1 MMSVYERSKRNK
13 DTLILLI
20 DKLYKKDIIDA
31 CEKRELL
38 KEIYEE

>member
-1 MMSVYERSKRNK
+1 MSLYDRSRGNK
-13 DTLILLI
+13 NALMLLI